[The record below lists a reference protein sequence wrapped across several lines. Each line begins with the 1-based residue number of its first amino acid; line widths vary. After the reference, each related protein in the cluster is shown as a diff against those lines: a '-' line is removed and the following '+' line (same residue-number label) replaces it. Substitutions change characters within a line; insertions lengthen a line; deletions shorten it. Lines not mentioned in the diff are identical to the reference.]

1 MSQATTWQVS
11 RLSEVRTIGS
21 WHLHVFQD
29 IEATLWLEAH
39 LSSDD
44 SGRTIVITSHDQ
56 DFLDNVVEETIYIRD
71 QQLKYFDGTPTALQV
86 EEKKKAKRMKTM
98 SEAMDKKKE
107 HVSLVL

>member
-1 MSQATTWQVS
+1 VRMVGSQY
-11 RLSEVRTIGS
+11 LS
-21 WHLHVFQD
+21 VFQD

-39 LSSDD
+39 LSSDE

-71 QQLKYFDGTPTALQV
+71 QQLKHFDGTPTALQV
-86 EEKKKAKRMKTM
+86 EERKKTRRMKTM

-107 HVSLVL
+107 HVSLTLYMQRSVPIG